1 MSPAALGASVKPGRS
16 FSLVAEARRAYRK
29 TAAYRAYLEKR
40 KSSLDYAWSQF
51 RSHARRRGKEVA
63 ISKDDYCTL
72 VKMPCAYCSE
82 RPPAATG
89 RHGIDRED
97 NGLGYVQGNCV
108 PCCTTCNM
116 MKWKLSR
123 SDFVDHA
130 RRLSSFASSL
140 RRRRGSCSPCA
151 KQPFVTKST
160 TTYTAYMR
168 RAARKDIPFELSK
181 DGFSCLR
188 SRPCA

>member
-1 MSPAALGASVKPGRS
+1 MVETVPSAPQMCRS

-63 ISKDDYCTL
+63 ISKDDYCALTN
-72 VKMPCAYCSE
+72 MSCAYCGE

-108 PCCTTCNM
+108 PCCTT
-116 MKWKLSR
+116 
-123 SDFVDHA
+123 
-130 RRLSSFASSL
+130 
-140 RRRRGSCSPCA
+140 
-151 KQPFVTKST
+151 
-160 TTYTAYMR
+160 
-168 RAARKDIPFELSK
+168 
-181 DGFSCLR
+181 
-188 SRPCA
+188 

>member
-1 MSPAALGASVKPGRS
+1 MS
-16 FSLVAEARRAYRK
+16 SLVLISCLNFQILTVK
-29 TAAYRAYLEKR
+29 
-40 KSSLDYAWSQF
+40 
-51 RSHARRRGKEVA
+51 VA
-63 ISKDDYCTL
+63 ISKDDYCAL
-72 VKMPCAYCSE
+72 VKVPCAYCSE

-123 SDFVDHA
+123 SDFLDHA

-140 RRRRGSCSPCA
+140 RRRRGSC
-151 KQPFVTKST
+151 
-160 TTYTAYMR
+160 
-168 RAARKDIPFELSK
+168 
-181 DGFSCLR
+181 
-188 SRPCA
+188 

>member
-1 MSPAALGASVKPGRS
+1 MSPAPQMCRS

-63 ISKDDYCTL
+63 ISKDN
-72 VKMPCAYCSE
+72 YCSE

-123 SDFVDHA
+123 SDFLDHA

-140 RRRRGSCSPCA
+140 RRRRCSC
-151 KQPFVTKST
+151 
-160 TTYTAYMR
+160 
-168 RAARKDIPFELSK
+168 
-181 DGFSCLR
+181 
-188 SRPCA
+188 